1 MHKIQK
7 TQTVKKS
14 PSKVKVSFEENSYII
29 SVNTF
34 AHFALYDGKEIED
47 SELEEILVHDLRS
60 DLFERCINYITY
72 SPRTQSQVRDYIRK
86 YLKKIGVLELNIDS
100 ENLIEEIIEKL
111 KEFKYINDYDYA
123 ELFVKS
129 RIKNKPK
136 SRYFLLSELLSK
148 GIDKELANEVLDSL
162 MPDSLEMLKRVY
174 EKKFR
179 DEPIT
184 FEDKKKISYLQR
196 KGFLWDDISQFVN
209 SFNKKNED

>member
-1 MHKIQK
+1 MYKIQK

-14 PSKVKVSFEENSYII
+14 PSKVKVSFEENTYII

-60 DLFERCINYITY
+60 DLFERCVNNITY

-100 ENLIEEIIEKL
+100 GNLIEEMIEKL
-111 KEFKYINDYDYA
+111 KEFKYINDYEYA

-162 MPDSLEMLKRVY
+162 MPDSLEMLRRVY
-174 EKKFR
+174 EKKFK

-209 SFNKKNED
+209 SFNKENED

>member
-1 MHKIQK
+1 MYKIQK

-14 PSKVKVSFEENSYII
+14 PSKVKVSFEENTYII

>member
-34 AHFALYDGKEIED
+34 AHFALYDGKEVED
-47 SELEEILVHDLRS
+47 SELEEILVYDLRS
-60 DLFERCINYITY
+60 DLLERCINYITY
-72 SPRTQSQVRDYIRK
+72 SPRTQSQVRDYIMK

-162 MPDSLEMLKRVY
+162 MPDSLEMLRRVY

-184 FEDKKKISYLQR
+184 FEDKKKITYLQR
-196 KGFLWDDISQFVN
+196 KGFSWDDISQFVN
-209 SFNKKNED
+209 SFNKENEN